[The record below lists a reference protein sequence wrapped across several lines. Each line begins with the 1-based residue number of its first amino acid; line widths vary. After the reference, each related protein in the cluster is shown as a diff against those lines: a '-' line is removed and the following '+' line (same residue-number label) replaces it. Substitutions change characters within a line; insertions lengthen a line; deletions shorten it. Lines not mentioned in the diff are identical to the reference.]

1 VKANSPKVVEPAL
14 PGNLLKQP
22 VITLEEDMA
31 IAIRSTTIAA
41 FASRM
46 DAEQAIEGLLK
57 AEFRPDQI
65 GIVLPDGMAGAAR
78 LEQASPT
85 ATWAGS
91 MFRSMIGVEIPE
103 EEVRYY
109 EEALEEGRTLVMV
122 RSEGR
127 YPEAMD
133 LLYRCGGEYMAA
145 Y

>member
-1 VKANSPKVVEPAL
+1 
-14 PGNLLKQP
+14 
-22 VITLEEDMA
+22 MA

-41 FASRM
+41 FSSRM
-46 DAEQAIEGLLK
+46 EAERAIAGLLE
-57 AEFRPDQI
+57 AAYRPDQI
-65 GIVLPDGMAGAAR
+65 GIVLPYGMAAAAG
-78 LEQASPT
+78 LAQAGPT
-85 ATWAGS
+85 ATWAGA
-91 MFRSMIGVEIPE
+91 MFRSLLGVEIPD